1 MLCLPVLRARPAH
14 AVGQRCRIKGRPG
27 CRRAWSV
34 KASRLVS
41 RTKPCLLPW
50 SADRYKH
57 RPTLSLARVAAHDAL
72 HYDQGSTCE
81 HGTGGTLPAHQMRPA
96 RPYLCDCEQV
106 ETSKRRRARVGRFCV
121 GSPSP
126 RTHVFFQKPRQILG
140 RRTVKEHGQ
149 YAGSRA
155 LMVTPLVPTPHG
167 HSAFPC
173 TRESSS
179 SLAVAWVI
187 IVFSASHPSYPLS
200 AAHPSS
206 ANPHASAFAGK
217 GSGQPRAGMRAGA
230 DG

>member
-1 MLCLPVLRARPAH
+1 MELNARKHRKLQTKAGPLVMLCLPVLRARPAH

-41 RTKPCLLPW
+41 RTNPCLLPW

-106 ETSKRRRARVGRFCV
+106 ETSKRRRARVSFALEVRRHE
-121 GSPSP
+121 PM
-126 RTHVFFQKPRQILG
+126 FFFKN
-140 RRTVKEHGQ
+140 
-149 YAGSRA
+149 RA
-155 LMVTPLVPTPHG
+155 KSWGVEL
-167 HSAFPC
+167 
-173 TRESSS
+173 
-179 SLAVAWVI
+179 
-187 IVFSASHPSYPLS
+187 
-200 AAHPSS
+200 
-206 ANPHASAFAGK
+206 
-217 GSGQPRAGMRAGA
+217 
-230 DG
+230 